1 MAGEKA
7 TFEIELNADQ
17 MAFIRLAKEKYDL
30 ADESKAIRIVLDYL
44 STNIDIHDTVFSEVR
59 CLRCE

>member
-17 MAFIRLAKEKYDL
+17 VAFIRLAKEKYDL

>member
-7 TFEIELNADQ
+7 TFEIELNVDQ

>member
-1 MAGEKA
+1 MGGQKA
-7 TFEIELNADQ
+7 TFEVELNPDQ
-17 MAFIRLAKEKYDL
+17 MALIRSAKEKYDL

-44 STNIDIHDTVFSEVR
+44 SSNPDIHDTVFSEVR

>member
-1 MAGEKA
+1 MGGQKA
-7 TFEIELNADQ
+7 TFEVELNPDQ
-17 MAFIRLAKEKYDL
+17 MAFIRSAREKYDL

-44 STNIDIHDTVFSEVR
+44 SSNPNIHDTVFGEVR

>member
-1 MAGEKA
+1 MGGQKA
-7 TFEIELNADQ
+7 TFGLDLNPEQ
-17 MAFIRLAKEKYDL
+17 MAFIRSAKEKYDL

-44 STNIDIHDTVFSEVR
+44 STNPGIHDTVFGEVR

>member
-30 ADESKAIRIVLDYL
+30 ADESKTIRIVLDYL

>member
-1 MAGEKA
+1 MAGEKT
-7 TFEIELNADQ
+7 TFEIELNPDQ
-17 MAFIRLAKEKYDL
+17 MAFIRSAKEKYDL

-44 STNIDIHDTVFSEVR
+44 SSTPNIHDTVFGEVR